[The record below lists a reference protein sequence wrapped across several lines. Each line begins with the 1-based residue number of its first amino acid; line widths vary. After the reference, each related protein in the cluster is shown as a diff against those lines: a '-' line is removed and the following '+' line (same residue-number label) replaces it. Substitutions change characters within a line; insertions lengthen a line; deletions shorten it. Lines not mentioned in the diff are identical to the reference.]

1 MYKQF
6 DISFKI
12 MINKRLLAFKTQ
24 DLYCHELISCKLVN
38 FQKPDIRM
46 KVRMKSKDESYR
58 RATRNFL
65 RQNRFLGIGALL

>member
-6 DISFKI
+6 DILFKI

-24 DLYCHELISCKLVN
+24 DLYCHKLMSCKLEN

-65 RQNRFLGIGALL
+65 RQSRFLGIGTLL